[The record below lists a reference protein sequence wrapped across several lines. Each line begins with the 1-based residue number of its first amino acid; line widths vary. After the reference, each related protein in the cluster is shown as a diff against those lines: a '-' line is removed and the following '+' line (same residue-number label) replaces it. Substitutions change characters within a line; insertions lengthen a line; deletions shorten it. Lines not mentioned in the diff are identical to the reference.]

1 MLNNIRN
8 AADSFVMRVLLGMI
22 AFAFVGWGIKDVL
35 QTTNNFDLI
44 TFSDTKT
51 ISEED
56 FLKAKAEQI
65 RVIQKQTGTHLS
77 EEDIKQLNIDNFI
90 IKKLINN
97 RIMNYLVHYY
107 NLDLTDDT
115 VIQFIK
121 ESANFKNEQGLFD
134 VALFK
139 GFLKNSYINEEDY
152 VSDVKEHTLKN
163 SLISIFIESFQTPK
177 IMVKNIVDYMAETRD
192 VDLVQIDLKAQ
203 PKGAFMTYAT
213 PVELE
218 ELYKE
223 NQELFEIPEKRSLSY
238 VKISSE
244 VLGKQIHNSDE
255 ELLKFY
261 QDNQEEFANKKFSE
275 VQKQVNE
282 LLQQQKIEELKL
294 LLAKNLED
302 DVAAGSSLTEI
313 AGKYELPIQN
323 LDSVSYKDL
332 TNNIQDE
339 FQELAKPAS
348 AEQTKHS
355 QTVVPTRSPIV
366 PQRQHL
372 KGELYIDLGQN
383 ADSIFDL
390 AEGELSY
397 PMELTDKGAFIL
409 VEIKSIQPSKLQEF
423 SAVRDQVYELWYKQY
438 IRKIN
443 LGNIESLA
451 KEYKP
456 GKSKKPL
463 DITTN
468 QAATFSRYEIHNNQ
482 QLPAELL
489 SAIFNAN
496 IDSNTPVFQSK
507 DKAYFAYV
515 KSKRIDKTKRQ
526 EIQKKNEVDIAVAI
540 RNNVIDEL
548 ISYAIKKNKMKQKSM

>member
-1 MLNNIRN
+1 MLNIRN

-22 AFAFVGWGIKDVL
+22 AFTFVGWGIKDVL

-44 TFSDTKT
+44 TFSDAKT

-65 RVIQKQTGTHLS
+65 RVIQKQTGTHLI
-77 EEDIKQLNIDNFI
+77 EEDIKQLSIDNFV

-107 NLDLTDDT
+107 NLDITDDT

-134 VALFK
+134 IALFK

-152 VSDVKEHTLKN
+152 VSDVKEHILKN
-163 SLISIFIESFQTPK
+163 TLISIFIESFQTPK
-177 IMVKNIVDYMAETRD
+177 IMVKNIVDYMTETRD
-192 VDLVQIDLKAQ
+192 VNLVQIDLKAQ

-213 PVELE
+213 PAELE
-218 ELYKE
+218 ELYKQ

-275 VQKQVNE
+275 VRKQVDE

-313 AGKYELPIQN
+313 ARKYEVPIQN

-332 TNNIQDE
+332 TNNISE
-339 FQELAKPAS
+339 
-348 AEQTKHS
+348 
-355 QTVVPTRSPIV
+355 
-366 PQRQHL
+366 

-423 SAVRDQVYELWYKQY
+423 SAVKDQVYKLWYKQY

-451 KEYKP
+451 REYKP
-456 GKSKKPL
+456 GKSKRPL

-468 QAATFSRYEIHNNQ
+468 QAVTFSRYEIHNNQ
-482 QLPAELL
+482 QLPTELL

-496 IDSNTPVFQSK
+496 IDSNTPVFQLK
-507 DKAYFAYV
+507 DKVYFAYV

-548 ISYAIKKNKMKQKSM
+548 ISYAIKKNKMKQKSI

>member
-22 AFAFVGWGIKDVL
+22 AFAFVGWRIKDVL

-56 FLKAKAEQI
+56 FLEAKAEQI
-65 RVIQKQTGTHLS
+65 RVIQKQTGAHLS

-107 NLDLTDDT
+107 DLDLTDDT

-121 ESANFKNEQGLFD
+121 ESANFKNEQGLFE

-177 IMVKNIVDYMAETRD
+177 IMVKNIVDYMAETRE

-218 ELYKE
+218 ERYKE

-244 VLGKQIHNSDE
+244 VLGKQIRNSDE
-255 ELLKFY
+255 ELLKCY

-275 VQKQVNE
+275 VQKQVNA

-339 FQELAKPAS
+339 FQDLAKPAS
-348 AEQTKHS
+348 AEQTKRS

-366 PQRQHL
+366 PQLQHL

-409 VEIKSIQPSKLQEF
+409 VEMKSIQPSKLQEF
-423 SAVRDQVYELWYKQY
+423 SAVKDQVYELWYKQY

-443 LGNIESLA
+443 LGNIENLA

-463 DITTN
+463 DITTK
-468 QAATFSRYEIHNNQ
+468 QATVFSRYAIHNNQ

-515 KSKRIDKTKRQ
+515 KSKRIDKAKRQ